1 MTDTNNADERTSLEN
16 ARLAK
21 EKFGA
26 ELLEKKNVIGIGIG
40 LRQKDGEV
48 SDEVVLVVMVTRKV
62 SSGELS
68 LEDQLPQEI
77 GGVQIDVQ
85 EIGEIRAT

>member
-1 MTDTNNADERTSLEN
+1 MTAKNGLTAFES

-26 ELLEKKNVIGIGIG
+26 ELLEMKNVIGIGIG

-48 SDEVVLVVMVTRKV
+48 TDEVVLVVMVRQKV
-62 SSGELS
+62 SSSELR

-77 GGVQIDVQ
+77 GGVPIDVQ
-85 EIGEIRAT
+85 EIGEIRATT

>member
-1 MTDTNNADERTSLEN
+1 MTAANELTAFEN

-21 EKFGA
+21 EKFGS

-48 SDEVVLVVMVTRKV
+48 TEEVVLVVMVRQKV
-62 SSGELS
+62 SSSELRS
-68 LEDQLPQEI
+68 KDQLPQEI
-77 GGVQIDVQ
+77 GGVPIDVQ
-85 EIGEIRAT
+85 EIGEIRATA

>member
-1 MTDTNNADERTSLEN
+1 MTPTNELTAFEN

-26 ELLEKKNVIGIGIG
+26 ELLEMKNVIGIGIG

-48 SDEVVLVVMVTRKV
+48 TDEVVLVIMVKQKV
-62 SSGELS
+62 SSNELRP
-68 LEDQLPQEI
+68 EDQLPQEI
-77 GGVQIDVQ
+77 GGVPVDVQ
-85 EIGEIRAT
+85 EIGEIRATQ